1 MRRSTTHRRRLSRHR
16 VGLYRESPL
25 KVTRTVLCTIG
36 PHAKKRSRRAQHAH
50 ATRDSAARARTA
62 GTHTGLY
69 ATPPRGG
76 ATRGARARLAPSGA
90 RLPPPPPPP
99 PPPPSSSPGGGW
111 SRPEGPDGAR
121 RVRPAA
127 APAARPASLRARPS
141 AGCAWRERFA
151 GALNWPC
158 VAAPCTS
165 RSPAGPG
172 GTDALGACRQPAGAS
187 RQWRRGA
194 CTGRAGFDEFE
205 RTAPAGNGRGGREP
219 VGSSGFSLLG
229 VRLGNRV
236 GCRPAREWL
245 KSGRKPVDAAVTNRS
260 TGGHFWRSQLS

>member
-1 MRRSTTHRRRLSRHR
+1 MQSDRTPKSGHDAHN
-16 VGLYRESPL
+16 
-25 KVTRTVLCTIG
+25 TRT
-36 PHAKKRSRRAQHAH
+36 PRATALL
-50 ATRDSAARARTA
+50 ARARR
-62 GTHTGLY
+62 HTPGLY

-99 PPPPSSSPGGGW
+99 SPPPSSSPGGGW

-141 AGCAWRERFA
+141 AGCAWRARLA
-151 GALNWPC
+151 GALGWPC

-172 GTDALGACRQPAGAS
+172 GTAALGACRQPAGAS

-205 RTAPAGNGRGGREP
+205 RTAPAGNGRGCREP

-260 TGGHFWRSQLS
+260 TGGHFCSSQLS